1 MSGTLEH
8 LDPTTLLIGENVR
21 DKAGLEPQFVASI
34 GEHGVLQPVT
44 AVRTETG
51 VEVRDGQRRTLAARE
66 AGLSSI
72 PVYVL
77 DVAKT
82 NTQSATA
89 ARIAQQIVAND
100 HRAALTDAQRASG
113 INQMLLAGV
122 SPARVAKALS
132 VNRDTVDAAA
142 AVAKS
147 PTALDALQSGQL
159 SLTEAAALR
168 EFEDD
173 PRAVE
178 ALVGV
183 AGTASFDHRV
193 AQLRQDRLA
202 AQARTEAET
211 TYADR
216 GFTILAERPQW
227 RDTTTVLLR
236 YLRTADGDEATEAV
250 VTDPSRWAVFMVE
263 DTVFV
268 DATNGEPVDEDEV
281 DWSTEHHSDRQPA
294 EGTRHAD
301 SVVEKVVWQPE
312 YYCRDPHACG
322 LTLADFLTGAKPI
335 VAGHHGDNTEDA
347 EARDD
352 AKREQRRKVLALNKL
367 GAAAQEVR
375 RAWVRDRLLARKTPV
390 KGAAVFVATCL
401 DTGPGLL
408 ADHAGRQIVGELL
421 GLGENSISAALA
433 KLAAT
438 ADARAQVLLLGMVL
452 AALEGRTPKDAW
464 RAAKAT
470 WVPAPGAAEYLR
482 FLAANG
488 YPLSAIEQVVTGERD
503 AGSVYAEFARA
514 A

>member
-1 MSGTLEH
+1 M
-8 LDPTTLLIGENVR
+8 
-21 DKAGLEPQFVASI
+21 
-34 GEHGVLQPVT
+34 
-44 AVRTETG
+44 
-51 VEVRDGQRRTLAARE
+51 
-66 AGLSSI
+66 
-72 PVYVL
+72 
-77 DVAKT
+77 
-82 NTQSATA
+82 
-89 ARIAQQIVAND
+89 
-100 HRAALTDAQRASG
+100 
-113 INQMLLAGV
+113 
-122 SPARVAKALS
+122 
-132 VNRDTVDAAA
+132 
-142 AVAKS
+142 AKS

-193 AQLRQDRLA
+193 AQLRQDRVA

-211 TYADR
+211 SYADR

-236 YLRTADGDEATEAV
+236 HLRTADGDEATEAV

-263 DTVFV
+263 EIVLV

-322 LTLADFLTGAKPI
+322 LTLAEFLTRAKPI
-335 VAGHHGDNTEDA
+335 VAGHHGNDTEDA

-401 DTGPGLL
+401 DAGPGLL
-408 ADHAGRQIVGELL
+408 ADHAGRQIVG
-421 GLGENSISAALA
+421 
-433 KLAAT
+433 
-438 ADARAQVLLLGMVL
+438 
-452 AALEGRTPKDAW
+452 
-464 RAAKAT
+464 RAAGPGRESDQCRSGQAGGHRRR
-470 WVPAPGAAEYLR
+470 PRPGAAAGHGAGRVGGPHPER
-482 FLAANG
+482 RVARSECHVDTG
-488 YPLSAIEQVVTGERD
+488 PGCGRVPTVPGGQRISALGHRAGGDRRTRRRLGVRGAGTSGVTPRGSRRVSTRRD
-503 AGSVYAEFARA
+503 PYHEFACGNPQQLWITETAEIVMNQRI
-514 A
+514 

>member
-8 LDPTTLLIGENVR
+8 LDPTTLVIGENVR

-51 VEVRDGQRRTLAARE
+51 VEVRDGQRRTLAARA

-77 DVAKT
+77 DVAKM

-100 HRAALTDAQRASG
+100 QRAALTDVQRASG
-113 INQMLLAGV
+113 ISQMLLAGV

-132 VNRDTVDAAA
+132 INRDTVDAAA

-173 PRAVE
+173 LRAVE

-211 TYADR
+211 TYAHR
-216 GFTILAERPQW
+216 GFTILA
-227 RDTTTVLLR
+227 
-236 YLRTADGDEATEAV
+236 
-250 VTDPSRWAVFMVE
+250 
-263 DTVFV
+263 
-268 DATNGEPVDEDEV
+268 
-281 DWSTEHHSDRQPA
+281 
-294 EGTRHAD
+294 
-301 SVVEKVVWQPE
+301 
-312 YYCRDPHACG
+312 
-322 LTLADFLTGAKPI
+322 TGA
-335 VAGHHGDNTEDA
+335 
-347 EARDD
+347 AR
-352 AKREQRRKVLALNKL
+352 R
-367 GAAAQEVR
+367 
-375 RAWVRDRLLARKTPV
+375 
-390 KGAAVFVATCL
+390 
-401 DTGPGLL
+401 
-408 ADHAGRQIVGELL
+408 
-421 GLGENSISAALA
+421 
-433 KLAAT
+433 
-438 ADARAQVLLLGMVL
+438 
-452 AALEGRTPKDAW
+452 
-464 RAAKAT
+464 
-470 WVPAPGAAEYLR
+470 
-482 FLAANG
+482 
-488 YPLSAIEQVVTGERD
+488 
-503 AGSVYAEFARA
+503 GS
-514 A
+514 